1 MQANMTPIKS
11 AAGVDEI
18 ATRGHKL
25 STRSR
30 TVLIAIDGQRT
41 VAQLQTMFASF
52 GDIGAVLDELAA
64 LSLVDTG
71 VGIRALTPAP
81 PTAAAASPPPS
92 ASASDPGNTPSGTG
106 EPPTMQARRLMSDVA
121 VAALDE
127 RCGRGGTWTAC
138 VRLHAE
144 TGTVLFRRRTA
155 RPAAHLCATGHEIQG
170 RAVRG
175 PGAGAD

>member
-1 MQANMTPIKS
+1 MQTNMTPIKS

-18 ATRGHKL
+18 ATRRHKL

-64 LSLVDTG
+64 LGLVDTG

-121 VAALDE
+121 VAALGLRAFGFTLKLE
-127 RCGRGGTWTAC
+127 QCYSAEELRGLLPTFVQLVTKSKGAPYAAQVQARIEGLIGR
-138 VRLHAE
+138 H
-144 TGTVLFRRRTA
+144 
-155 RPAAHLCATGHEIQG
+155 
-170 RAVRG
+170 
-175 PGAGAD
+175 